1 MGTYTSILDKGYSP
15 TDALGLVPSQ
25 QMCSMY
31 FITQC
36 NVVIS
41 AWRCFALIIRN
52 PGDNHV
58 LRTLAHLVRTPKGVL
73 GTPAGSPWDLRSQA
87 GGRARP
93 PGGVKIIPP
102 G

>member
-1 MGTYTSILDKGYSP
+1 MAGPQP
-15 TDALGLVPSQ
+15 TDVLDVL
-25 QMCSMY
+25 Y
-31 FITQC
+31 HKC

-52 PGDNHV
+52 PGDNHT
-58 LRTLAHLVRTPKGVL
+58 LRVLAHLVGPPVGVL
-73 GTPAGSPWDLRSQA
+73 GTPAGSPWALRAQA

>member
-1 MGTYTSILDKGYSP
+1 MCYCVILTP
-15 TDALGLVPSQ
+15 

-31 FITQC
+31 FITVVY
-36 NVVIS
+36 VVIS

-58 LRTLAHLVRTPKGVL
+58 LRTLAHLVGPPTGVL